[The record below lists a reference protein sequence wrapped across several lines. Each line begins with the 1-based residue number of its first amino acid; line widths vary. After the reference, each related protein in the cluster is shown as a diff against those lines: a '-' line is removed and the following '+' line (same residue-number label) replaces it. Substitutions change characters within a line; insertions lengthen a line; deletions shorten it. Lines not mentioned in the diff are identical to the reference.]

1 LACHEAGYVSSREK
15 VSVMDD
21 IQALLRIVLGLGL
34 DDKDLNTAHMA
45 VRAIV
50 VYIVTVAMVRLGKK
64 RFMGRTTAFDV
75 ILGIMLG
82 SIVSRAITGNAPFF
96 PALVA
101 AAVLLAMH
109 SLFSWVAMHW
119 HGFGAAIKGH
129 SQVIVCDGEIDRREM
144 RRAHMTERDLWED
157 LRGKSISRLE
167 EVAEA
172 RLERNGGLSVIKAKQ
187 EPKIVEIRV
196 ANGVQTVRVK
206 LG

>member
-1 LACHEAGYVSSREK
+1 
-15 VSVMDD
+15 MDA
-21 IQALLRIVLGLGL
+21 IEALLRTVLGLGL
-34 DDKDLNTAHMA
+34 DEKDINLAQIS
-45 VRAIV
+45 VRAVV
-50 VYIVTVAMVRLGKK
+50 VYIVTVLMVRLGKK

-119 HGFGAAIKGH
+119 RGFGGAIKGH
-129 SQVIVCDGEIDRREM
+129 SQVVVCDGEIDRKEL

-172 RLERNGGLSVIKAKQ
+172 RLERNGSLSVIKAKQ
-187 EPKIVEIRV
+187 EPKIIDIRV
-196 ANGVQTVRVK
+196 ADGVQTVRVE

>member
-1 LACHEAGYVSSREK
+1 
-15 VSVMDD
+15 MDA
-21 IQALLRIVLGLGL
+21 IEALLRTVLGLGL
-34 DDKDLNTAHMA
+34 DEKDINLAQIS
-45 VRAIV
+45 VRAVV
-50 VYIVTVAMVRLGKK
+50 VYIVTVLMVRLGKK

-119 HGFGAAIKGH
+119 HGFGGAIKGH
-129 SQVIVCDGEIDRREM
+129 SQVLVCDGEIDRQEM

-157 LRGKSISRLE
+157 LRGESISRLE
-167 EVAEA
+167 EIAEA
-172 RLERNGGLSVIKAKQ
+172 RLERNGNLSVIKAKQ
-187 EPKIVEIRV
+187 EPKIVDIRV
-196 ANGVQTVRVK
+196 ADGVQTVRVE

>member
-1 LACHEAGYVSSREK
+1 
-15 VSVMDD
+15 MDD

-34 DDKDLNTAHMA
+34 DDKDFNMAHMA

-196 ANGVQTVRVK
+196 ANGVQTVRVE